1 MLDPKDI
8 EAEIATL
15 YNVLDG
21 VKNQKVRV
29 VIVSVIEALK
39 WVLQEPHS
47 YTPSQILSLIE
58 ETHPYPL
65 SADTHSDAEL
75 N

>member
-15 YNVLDG
+15 YGVLDG
-21 VKNQKVRV
+21 VKNQKVGV

-39 WVLQEPHS
+39 WVLQEPNS
-47 YTPSQILSLIE
+47 YTPSQVLSLIN
-58 ETHPYPL
+58 ETRPYQL
-65 SADTHSDAEL
+65 SADTH
-75 N
+75 